1 MLIDTHLKSS
11 ELLQKIANSVFDRN
25 PENPNPLVFSMS
37 EINVVEGFLNDLIE
51 EIKKPDKD

>member
-1 MLIDTHLKSS
+1 MLVNTYEKSE

-37 EINVVEGFLNDLIE
+37 EINVVENWLNDLIE
-51 EIKKPDKD
+51 EIKKPDKN